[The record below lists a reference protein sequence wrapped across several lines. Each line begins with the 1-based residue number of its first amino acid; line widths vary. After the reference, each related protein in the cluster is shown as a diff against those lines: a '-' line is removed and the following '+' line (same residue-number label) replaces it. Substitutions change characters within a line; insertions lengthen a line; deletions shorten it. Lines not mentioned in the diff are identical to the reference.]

1 MEKKKKQILIGAAAA
16 GAAVLC
22 LFLLNTGKGKN
33 DSFEIKN
40 GYITLEGTSS
50 EVSSGMFYEKNGAF
64 RINLTGLDLHT
75 DLDVI
80 KNKNSY
86 IIANMSNQMKITPDV
101 KEYDFNSVTFSED
114 ATYLA
119 PIVIDDYVYAD
130 SNMIFGLF
138 GYDVEYQYNS
148 GKTAIEAILTQ
159 KENFNK
165 DDKKITV
172 MEHATKEEPKIDVPS
187 GWSKED
193 AEKEQM
199 NTNEPV
205 TVPDLPEIDKSI
217 LAEPE
222 TLPNETD
229 AAASEETE
237 AAEVTEDKK
246 KEERWEKVEEEL
258 TNLFQS
264 STPNFE
270 REPYVPIGEDAFC
283 FNAGKL
289 GVLGNTISVVHNSGE
304 GYHMVVYLSAEWSD
318 QALNVATPESKAFYA
333 GLENVYKKTL
343 IYALGET
350 EGADFFNYLKQHADQ
365 TTEGGYVNVLDEKGI
380 AQPVWTDGPVG
391 DGIGAKD
398 LELSQWTGRYTDD
411 GYAYEI
417 TRNGDGLKIVIF

>member
-1 MEKKKKQILIGAAAA
+1 MEKKKKILIGTAAA
-16 GAAVLC
+16 GAAVLY
-22 LFLLNTGKGKN
+22 LILLSTGNKKT
-33 DSFEIKN
+33 SIEELRN
-40 GYITLEGTSS
+40 GYITLDGTSS
-50 EVSSGMFYEKNGAF
+50 EVSSGMFYEKNGTM

-86 IIANMSNQMKITPDV
+86 IIANMSNQMKITPDS

-114 ATYLA
+114 ESYLV
-119 PIVIDDYVYAD
+119 PMTINDYVYGD
-130 SNMIFGLF
+130 SSVIFSLF
-138 GYDVEYQYNS
+138 GYDVDYQYNS
-148 GKTAIEAILTQ
+148 EKTAVEAILTQ
-159 KENFNK
+159 KENFDKNN
-165 DDKKITV
+165 KKITI

-199 NTNEPV
+199 NQNEPV
-205 TVPDLPEIDKSI
+205 TIPDVPEVDKTI

-222 TLPNETD
+222 TMPN
-229 AAASEETE
+229 ETE
-237 AAEVTEDKK
+237 AAEETAEAAPLTEDEK

-270 REPYVPIGEDAFC
+270 RESYSPIGEDAFC

-318 QALNVATPESKAFYA
+318 QALNVATPESKAFYT
-333 GLENVYKKTL
+333 GLEDVYKKTL

-350 EGADFFNYLKQHADQ
+350 EGTEFFQYLKAHADQ
-365 TTEGGYVNVLDEKGI
+365 RTEGGYVNVLDEKGV

-391 DGIGAKD
+391 DGIRAED

-417 TRNGDGLKIVIF
+417 TRNGDGLKLVIF

>member
-80 KNKNSY
+80 KNKGSY

-148 GKTAIEAILTQ
+148 GKTAVEAILTQ

-205 TVPDLPEIDKSI
+205 TVPDSPEIDKSI

-222 TLPNETD
+222 TVPNETES
-229 AAASEETE
+229 AAEETE
-237 AAEVTEDKK
+237 ASAETEDEK

-270 REPYVPIGEDAFC
+270 REPFSPLGDDAFC

-318 QALNVATPESKAFYA
+318 QALNVATPESKAFYT
-333 GLENVYKKTL
+333 GLEDVYKKTL

-350 EGADFFNYLKQHADQ
+350 EGTDFFNYLKQHADQ
-365 TTEGGYVNVLDEKGI
+365 TTEGGYVNVLDEKEI

-391 DGIGAKD
+391 DGIRAKD

-417 TRNGDGLKIVIF
+417 TRNGDGLKLVIF

>member
-80 KNKNSY
+80 KNKGSY

-148 GKTAIEAILTQ
+148 GKTAVEAILTQ

-205 TVPDLPEIDKSI
+205 TVPDSPEIDKSI

-222 TLPNETD
+222 TVPNETES
-229 AAASEETE
+229 AAEETE
-237 AAEVTEDKK
+237 ASAETEDEK

-270 REPYVPIGEDAFC
+270 KEPFSPLGDDAFC

-318 QALNVATPESKAFYA
+318 QALNVATPESKAFYT
-333 GLENVYKKTL
+333 GLEDVYKKTL

-350 EGADFFNYLKQHADQ
+350 EGTDFFNYLKQHADQ

-391 DGIGAKD
+391 DGIRAKD

-417 TRNGDGLKIVIF
+417 TRNGDGLKLVIF

>member
-1 MEKKKKQILIGAAAA
+1 LEKKKKQILIGAAAA

-80 KNKNSY
+80 KNKGSY

-148 GKTAIEAILTQ
+148 GKTAVEAILTQ

-205 TVPDLPEIDKSI
+205 TVPDSPEIDKSI

-222 TLPNETD
+222 TVPNETES
-229 AAASEETE
+229 AAEETE
-237 AAEVTEDKK
+237 ASAETEDEK

-270 REPYVPIGEDAFC
+270 REPFSPLGDDAFC

-318 QALNVATPESKAFYA
+318 QALNVATPESKAFYT
-333 GLENVYKKTL
+333 GLEDVYKKTL

-350 EGADFFNYLKQHADQ
+350 EGTDFFNYLKQHADQ

-391 DGIGAKD
+391 DGIRAKD

-417 TRNGDGLKIVIF
+417 TRNGDGLKLVIF

>member
-1 MEKKKKQILIGAAAA
+1 MEKKKKILIGTAAA

-22 LFLLNTGKGKN
+22 LILLSTGNKKT
-33 DSFEIKN
+33 SIEELRN
-40 GYITLEGTSS
+40 GYITLDGTSS
-50 EVSSGMFYEKNGAF
+50 EVSSGMFYEKNGTM

-86 IIANMSNQMKITPDV
+86 IIANMSNQMKITPDS

-114 ATYLA
+114 ESYLV
-119 PIVIDDYVYAD
+119 PMTINDYVYGD
-130 SNMIFGLF
+130 SSVIFSLF
-138 GYDVEYQYNS
+138 GYDVDYQYNS
-148 GKTAIEAILTQ
+148 EKTAVEAILTQ
-159 KENFNK
+159 KENFDKNN
-165 DDKKITV
+165 KKITI

-199 NTNEPV
+199 NQNEPV
-205 TVPDLPEIDKSI
+205 TIPDVPEVDKTI

-222 TLPNETD
+222 TMPN
-229 AAASEETE
+229 ETE
-237 AAEVTEDKK
+237 AAEETAEAAPLT
-246 KEERWEKVEEEL
+246 ERWEKVEEEL

-270 REPYVPIGEDAFC
+270 RESYSPIGEDAFC

-318 QALNVATPESKAFYA
+318 QALNVATPESKAFYT
-333 GLENVYKKTL
+333 GLEDVYKKTL

-350 EGADFFNYLKQHADQ
+350 EGTEFFQYLKAHADQ
-365 TTEGGYVNVLDEKGI
+365 RTEGGYVNVLDEKGV

-391 DGIGAKD
+391 DGIRAED

-417 TRNGDGLKIVIF
+417 TRNGDGLKLVIF

>member
-50 EVSSGMFYEKNGAF
+50 EVSSRMFYEKNGAF

-80 KNKNSY
+80 KNKGSY

-148 GKTAIEAILTQ
+148 GKTAVEAILTQ

-205 TVPDLPEIDKSI
+205 TVPDSPEIDKSI

-222 TLPNETD
+222 TVPNETES
-229 AAASEETE
+229 AAEETE
-237 AAEVTEDKK
+237 ASAETEDEK

-270 REPYVPIGEDAFC
+270 REPYSPLGDDAFC

-318 QALNVATPESKAFYA
+318 QALNVATPESKAFYT
-333 GLENVYKKTL
+333 GLEDVYKKTL

-350 EGADFFNYLKQHADQ
+350 EGTDFFNYLKQHADQ

-417 TRNGDGLKIVIF
+417 TRNGDGLKLVIF

>member
-1 MEKKKKQILIGAAAA
+1 
-16 GAAVLC
+16 
-22 LFLLNTGKGKN
+22 
-33 DSFEIKN
+33 
-40 GYITLEGTSS
+40 
-50 EVSSGMFYEKNGAF
+50 
-64 RINLTGLDLHT
+64 
-75 DLDVI
+75 
-80 KNKNSY
+80 
-86 IIANMSNQMKITPDV
+86 MKITPDV

-148 GKTAIEAILTQ
+148 GKTAVEAILTQ

-205 TVPDLPEIDKSI
+205 TVPDSPEIDKSI

-222 TLPNETD
+222 TVPNETES
-229 AAASEETE
+229 AAEETE
-237 AAEVTEDKK
+237 ASAETEDEK

-270 REPYVPIGEDAFC
+270 REPFSPLGDDAFC

-318 QALNVATPESKAFYA
+318 QALNVATPESKAFYT
-333 GLENVYKKTL
+333 GLEDVYKKTL

-350 EGADFFNYLKQHADQ
+350 EGTDFFNYLKQHADQ

-391 DGIGAKD
+391 DGIRAKD

-417 TRNGDGLKIVIF
+417 TRNGDGLKLVIF